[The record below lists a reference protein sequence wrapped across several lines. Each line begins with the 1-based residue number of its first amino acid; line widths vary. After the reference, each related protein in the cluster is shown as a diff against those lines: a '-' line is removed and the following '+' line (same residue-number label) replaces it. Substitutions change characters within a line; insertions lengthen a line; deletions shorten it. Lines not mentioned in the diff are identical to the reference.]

1 MSGRGFN
8 SSRSVDRQTWSR
20 RDFVRLSLAATGAI
34 IASPLIGSEPQ
45 RYRVAV
51 LGKDSYSRK
60 VADSLLRSPSAEI
73 VRLSENHEQSDLIVI
88 AASDLS
94 DTRLLDVA
102 LNSNSSVLIVS
113 PVRHVVEGLGKLKLS
128 RLQKGRFVR
137 GDVEKRLIPE
147 LIALPEVIQDRF
159 CKSAAASLG
168 RDRMNGLTLSAP
180 TAPGPHRQ
188 RVFSGWAVWID
199 PLA

>member
-20 RDFVRLSLAATGAI
+20 RDFVKLSLAATGAI
-34 IASPLIGSEPQ
+34 VAAPLIGAEPQ

-51 LGKDSYSRK
+51 LGKDLYSRK
-60 VADSLLRSPSAEI
+60 VVDSLLRSPSAEI
-73 VRLSENHEQSDLIVI
+73 VSLSENHEQSDLIVI

-113 PVRHVVEGLGKLKLS
+113 PVRQVVEGLRDLTPT
-128 RLQKGRFVR
+128 RLQKGRFIR
-137 GDVEKRLIPE
+137 PGAEKRLVPE
-147 LIALPEVIQDRF
+147 LIALPEMIQNRF
-159 CKSAAASLG
+159 CK
-168 RDRMNGLTLSAP
+168 MNGLPPSTQRGS
-180 TAPGPHRQ
+180 GSHNQ

>member
-1 MSGRGFN
+1 MSGPGFN

-73 VRLSENHEQSDLIVI
+73 VRFSENHEQSDLIVL

-102 LNSNSSVLIVS
+102 LNSSSSVLIVS
-113 PVRHVVEGLGKLKLS
+113 PVCHPFEGLRDLTPTRLK
-128 RLQKGRFVR
+128 KGRFLR
-137 GDVEKRLIPE
+137 ASAEKRLVPE
-147 LIALPEVIQDRF
+147 LIALPEMIQDRF
-159 CKSAAASLG
+159 CK
-168 RDRMNGLTLSAP
+168 MNVLPLSAQRGS
-180 TAPGPHRQ
+180 GPHNQ

>member
-1 MSGRGFN
+1 MSGRAFN
-8 SSRSVDRQTWSR
+8 SSQSVDRQIWSR
-20 RDFVRLSLAATGAI
+20 RDFVKLSLAATGAI

-60 VADSLLRSPSAEI
+60 VADSLLRTPSAEI
-73 VRLSENHEQSDLIVI
+73 VRLSENHEQSDLIVL

-102 LNSNSSVLIVS
+102 LNSSPSVLIVS
-113 PVRHVVEGLGKLKLS
+113 PVCHPFEGLRDLAPTRLK
-128 RLQKGRFVR
+128 KGRFLR
-137 GDVEKRLIPE
+137 AGAQKRLVPE
-147 LIALPEVIQDRF
+147 LIALPEMIQDRF
-159 CKSAAASLG
+159 CK
-168 RDRMNGLTLSAP
+168 MNVLPLSARR
-180 TAPGPHRQ
+180 GPHNQ